1 MIATTLHPHFKKIH
15 VKNAFPTADIQL
27 IEDRIVREMETITHM
42 MATTPTTVPMIQDT
56 EILDFFNV
64 DIIQDQEQS
73 VLADNAKVLTEYFA
87 SSNKNLELLLDPKFQ
102 SIKKL
107 FVKYNTKLLSSAA
120 CERLFSM
127 AKHIMT
133 ASRTLLGDEKF
144 EKLLIL
150 KCSDLLKV

>member
-1 MIATTLHPHFKKIH
+1 
-15 VKNAFPTADIQL
+15 
-27 IEDRIVREMETITHM
+27 METITHM